1 MSGGQPQLQPSF
13 SVHMEMGR
21 GAATWSGD
29 GISFKQEIPVT
40 RRVGFEVISYNTQL
54 HAVTVCD
61 AGCHASQ
68 DCISHLHSTSMTFH
82 SLIEICCHTRHKAA
96 KTI

>member
-40 RRVGFEVISYNTQL
+40 RRVGFEVITYNTQVR
-54 HAVTVCD
+54 AVTVCVVVFWLSCQS
-61 AGCHASQ
+61 G
-68 DCISHLHSTSMTFH
+68 LHDFSNTSMIFQGLLSYTK
-82 SLIEICCHTRHKAA
+82 LLVQ
-96 KTI
+96 

>member
-1 MSGGQPQLQPSF
+1 MLCARASLDECIVGMSGGQPQLQPSF

-54 HAVTVCD
+54 HAVTVC
-61 AGCHASQ
+61 SVV
-68 DCISHLHSTSMTFH
+68 F
-82 SLIEICCHTRHKAA
+82 
-96 KTI
+96 